1 MRTQSFWRE
10 DYEMADDRTRQLE
23 QLLDRMR
30 NGDGTARSELLG
42 LTYERLR
49 LLARKMFHQDF
60 PRLGNLHETDS
71 ILHEAVLR
79 LLRALQEVQPP
90 SVHDFLTFSAAQIRR
105 VLQDM
110 ARQQDRRDRKINELN
125 TGSGPSLA
133 AHQDLADTS
142 LDPSQLAQWSE
153 FHRKVRELPDEER
166 EVVDLYWY
174 QGLTQAE
181 TARVLKVH
189 EKAVSRRWL
198 SARLKLSEWL
208 PDQHPIVGE

>member
-1 MRTQSFWRE
+1 
-10 DYEMADDRTRQLE
+10 MADDRTGQLE

-30 NGDGTARSELLG
+30 KGDAAARTELLG
-42 LTYERLR
+42 LAYERLR
-49 LLARKMFHQDF
+49 LLARKMFRQDF

-79 LLRALQEVQPP
+79 LFRALQEVQPP

-110 ARQQDRRDRKINELN
+110 ARYHGRRDRKIDELN
-125 TGSGPSLA
+125 TDSGHPLA
-133 AHQDLADTS
+133 AYQDLNDPS
-142 LDPSQLAQWSE
+142 LDPSHLAQWSE

-181 TARVLKVH
+181 TARILGVH
-189 EKAVSRRWL
+189 EKAVSRRWIR
-198 SARLKLSEWL
+198 ARLKLSEWL
-208 PDQHPIVGE
+208 PRGGE

>member
-1 MRTQSFWRE
+1 MV
-10 DYEMADDRTRQLE
+10 DDRTTQLQ

-30 NGDGTARSELLG
+30 NGDSAARTELLS
-42 LTYERLR
+42 LAYERLR
-49 LLARKMFHQDF
+49 LLARKMFHHDF

-79 LLRALQEVQPP
+79 LFRAFQEIQPQ
-90 SVHDFLTFSAAQIRR
+90 SVHDFLSFSAAQIRR
-105 VLQDM
+105 VLLDM
-110 ARQQDRRDRKINELN
+110 ARQHGRGERNRSEWSDLSEL
-125 TGSGPSLA
+125 PLA
-133 AHQDLADTS
+133 ARQDLADS
-142 LDPSQLAQWSE
+142 SFDPSQLAQWGE
-153 FHRKVRELPDEER
+153 FHHKVRELPEEER

-181 TARVLKVH
+181 TARILGVH

-208 PDQHPIVGE
+208 PQ

>member
-1 MRTQSFWRE
+1 MT
-10 DYEMADDRTRQLE
+10 DDRTKQLQ
-23 QLLDRMR
+23 QLLDRMQ
-30 NGDGTARSELLG
+30 NGDSAARTEVLA
-42 LTYERLR
+42 LTYARLR

-79 LLRALQEVQPP
+79 LFRALQEVPLP
-90 SVHDFLTFSAAQIRR
+90 SVQDFLTFSAAQIRR
-105 VLQDM
+105 VLLDM
-110 ARQQDRRDRKINELN
+110 ARHQGYRDRKIHQA
-125 TGSGPSLA
+125 SGPLLA
-133 AHQDLADTS
+133 EHRDPAHTS
-142 LDPSQLAQWSE
+142 SDPAYLAQWSE
-153 FHRKVRELPDEER
+153 FHEKVRELPEEER

-181 TARVLKVH
+181 TARVLGVH

-208 PDQHPIVGE
+208 PR

>member
-1 MRTQSFWRE
+1 
-10 DYEMADDRTRQLE
+10 MADDRTRQLQ

-30 NGDGTARSELLG
+30 SGDATARTELIG
-42 LTYERLR
+42 LAYERLR

-79 LLRALQEVQPP
+79 LFRALQEVQLA

-105 VLQDM
+105 VLLDM
-110 ARQQDRRDRKINELN
+110 ARHQGRRDRKIDDLSAG
-125 TGSGPSLA
+125 TGPPSG
-133 AHQDLADTS
+133 AHQDAA
-142 LDPSQLAQWSE
+142 DPSFDPSHLAQWSE
-153 FHRKVRELPDEER
+153 FHQKVRGLPDEER

-174 QGLTQAE
+174 QGLSQAE
-181 TARVLKVH
+181 TAQVLGIH
-189 EKAVSRRWL
+189 EKAVSRRWI

-208 PDQHPIVGE
+208 PDKAE

>member
-1 MRTQSFWRE
+1 
-10 DYEMADDRTRQLE
+10 MADDRTTRLQH
-23 QLLDRMR
+23 LLDRMR
-30 NGDGTARSELLG
+30 NGDDAVRTELLG
-42 LTYERLR
+42 LAYERLR

-79 LLRALQEVQPP
+79 LFQALQHVQPE

-105 VLQDM
+105 VLLDM
-110 ARQQDRRDRKINELN
+110 ARYQGRRDGKINPW
-125 TGSGPSLA
+125 TAGSGSPMAGDL
-133 AHQDLADTS
+133 DLADPS
-142 LDPSQLAQWSE
+142 LDPSHLAQWSE
-153 FHRKVRELPDEER
+153 FHQKVRELPDAER

-181 TARVLKVH
+181 TARILGVH

-208 PDQHPIVGE
+208 PQ

>member
-1 MRTQSFWRE
+1 
-10 DYEMADDRTRQLE
+10 MAGDQTKQLE
-23 QLLDRMR
+23 ELLARVR
-30 NGDGTARSELLG
+30 NGDGTARNELVA

-60 PRLGNLHETDS
+60 PRLGNLHQTES
-71 ILHEAVLR
+71 ILHQAVLR
-79 LLRALQEVQPP
+79 LFRALQEVQPP

-110 ARQQDRRDRKINELN
+110 ARQQDRRERKMNEWKA
-125 TGSGPSLA
+125 TSGPPLA
-133 AHQDLADTS
+133 ANQGLTETT
-142 LDPSQLAQWSE
+142 LDPSQLAQWAE
-153 FHRKVRELPDEER
+153 FHQKVRALPDEER

-181 TARVLKVH
+181 TARVLGIH
-189 EKAVSRRWL
+189 EKAVSRRWI

-208 PDQHPIVGE
+208 PDERPIVRE

>member
-1 MRTQSFWRE
+1 
-10 DYEMADDRTRQLE
+10 MADDRTRQL
-23 QLLDRMR
+23 QHLLDRMQS
-30 NGDGTARSELLG
+30 GDTAARTELLG
-42 LTYERLR
+42 LAYERLR

-79 LLRALQEVQPP
+79 LFRALQEVQPRN
-90 SVHDFLTFSAAQIRR
+90 VHDFLTFSAAQIRR
-105 VLQDM
+105 VLLDM
-110 ARQQDRRDRKINELN
+110 ARYHSRRDRSSSEWSAA
-125 TGSGPSLA
+125 SGPPRA
-133 AHQDLADTS
+133 EDRETVEDAS
-142 LDPSQLAQWSE
+142 LDPSYLAQWSE
-153 FHRKVRELPDEER
+153 FHQKIRELPEEER

-181 TARVLKVH
+181 TAQVLGVH

-208 PDQHPIVGE
+208 PP